1 MYILQDVANIIINLS
16 TTPMIILQN
25 LEDAIPSKPPL
36 SSIFILAVA
45 FFVSSMS
52 TLLSRKMIDIDKLRR
67 LTRETKKYQKLRK
80 QMLKTADSKLKLK
93 YERNADRMRKV
104 QSELTMMNLKP
115 MMIMF
120 IPMILFF
127 ILLSGFFGFKVD
139 DGVFVSGKIPAIIPF
154 DPTFGLEKLWI
165 FDIGRNIIDYEGLG
179 RVFLPN
185 YIWWYFGGSLAFGSI
200 LRKISG
206 LQPD

>member
-1 MYILQDVANIIINLS
+1 MYILQDVANILINLS
-16 TTPMIILQN
+16 TTPMIILQDIT
-25 LEDAIPSKPPL
+25 EAIPTRPPL
-36 SSIFILAVA
+36 SSIFILVVA
-45 FFVSSMS
+45 LFVSSLS
-52 TLLSRKMIDIDKLRR
+52 VLLSRKMIDIDKLRR

-127 ILLSGFFGFKVD
+127 IILSGFFGFKVD
-139 DGVFVSGKIPAIIPF
+139 DGVFVSGNIPAIIPF

-165 FDIGRNIIDYEGLG
+165 LDIGRNIDELEGWG
-179 RVFLPN
+179 RVFIPN
-185 YIWWYFGGSLAFGSI
+185 YIWWYFGGSLAF
-200 LRKISG
+200 
-206 LQPD
+206 